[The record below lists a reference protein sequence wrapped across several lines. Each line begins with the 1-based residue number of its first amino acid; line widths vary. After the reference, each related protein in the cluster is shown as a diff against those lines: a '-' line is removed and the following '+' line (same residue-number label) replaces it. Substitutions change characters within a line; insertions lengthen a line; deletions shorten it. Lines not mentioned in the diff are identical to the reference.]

1 MLEVIESAI
10 HRVKLKGKDVWT
22 RYSYWTKAKDV
33 EFETGK
39 NAEETVANINQ
50 NIYDEVTRATNAENA
65 LDSKLNSEISR
76 AKNAENTITTNLNT
90 EITRAK
96 NVEST
101 LESKKAN
108 IESPTLTGTPKAP
121 TATAGTNTTQIATTA
136 FVRTEINNLINSAP
150 EKADT
155 LKELFDLIED
165 NTDATDALNAAI
177 GTKANKSDLT
187 NHINNTTV
195 HITATERTNW
205 NDANSK
211 KHTHSNK
218 SILDAITASYTTEEK
233 AKLSG
238 VATGAEVNQ
247 NAFSNVVIGTT
258 TISADS
264 KTDTLTLVAGDNVT
278 LTPDTTNDKVTITA
292 KDTTYSNATTSSS
305 GLLSASDKTKLDSV
319 ASGANNYVLPTAS
332 STLGGVKTTSTVT
345 SSSGYTACPIISG
358 VPYYKDNSAE
368 AYNIATSSVAGIGKL
383 YTTTGT
389 NTDGSITQS
398 AISSYINALNNVVG
412 TTDNSKLK
420 YTIPN
425 LVSNTIETTTSSTMT
440 LQSAVRDST
449 NAISSDI
456 ITLNTNIS
464 NLNTIVGTTN
474 AKDITI
480 YRPNLATNKVEAYT
494 NVSNQTFKD
503 AMSIA
508 SSTSSNA
515 IISLSKDVDSIE
527 SQINTVDSDLDIL
540 TSVVGTVNKSDIVY
554 STTDMASNTVVENSS
569 SDATIADALEA
580 STHSIANGVVLVNK
594 ALNTKV
600 DIGSDAQLN
609 SIFLGKSSSYI
620 YDENGALNFRFVN
633 SSGNLEYTSVKNIHE
648 ILTNYLTGQSILI
661 NPVSDLNNF
670 KTGVALFWAED
681 GSCNLPLTGASGATV
696 WWMVISA
703 GSGDNVTVQY
713 AIPFDSDQFHSYQR
727 YGAYG
732 TWGSWKA
739 TDDKCLMDYWNGAC
753 SIRPFGNIAVFR
765 TRDDS
770 GYAEVQANTFTA
782 YAFNQMSSK
791 YAKENIEDISEDE
804 ASKILELRP
813 VKFDY
818 KNGKKD
824 NVGLIAEEVLEVIPK
839 CVSVPDD
846 YVEDPNASEI
856 NLPKLDYSKFVPY
869 LIKEVQVL
877 SNEIQKLN
885 NRISKLESDVV

>member
-10 HRVKLKGKDVWT
+10 HRVKLKGKDIWT

-50 NIYDEVTRATNAENA
+50 NISNEVTRATNAENA

-233 AKLSG
+233 TKLSG

-305 GLLSASDKTKLDSV
+305 GLLSASDKTKLNSV

-358 VPYYKDNSAE
+358 VPYYKDNSSE
-368 AYNIATSSVAGIGKL
+368 TYSIATSSTAGIGKL

-480 YRPNLATNKVEAYT
+480 YRPNLTTNEVEAYT

-527 SQINTVDSDLDIL
+527 SKINTVDSDLDTL

-554 STTDMASNTVVENSS
+554 STPDMASNTVVENSS

-594 ALNTKV
+594 ALDIKV
-600 DIGSDAQLN
+600 DKGSDAQFN
-609 SIFLGKSSSYI
+609 GVFLGESGAYI
-620 YDENGALNFRFVN
+620 YDEDGALHFKF
-633 SSGNLEYTSVKNIHE
+633 I
-648 ILTNYLTGQSILI
+648 
-661 NPVSDLNNF
+661 DL
-670 KTGVALFWAED
+670 D
-681 GSCNLPLTGASGATV
+681 GSFVYT
-696 WWMVISA
+696 
-703 GSGDNVTVQY
+703 NVREMY
-713 AIPFDSDQFHSYQR
+713 
-727 YGAYG
+727 
-732 TWGSWKA
+732 
-739 TDDKCLMDYWNGAC
+739 
-753 SIRPFGNIAVFR
+753 
-765 TRDDS
+765 
-770 GYAEVQANTFTA
+770 
-782 YAFNQMSSK
+782 
-791 YAKENIEDISEDE
+791 
-804 ASKILELRP
+804 
-813 VKFDY
+813 
-818 KNGKKD
+818 
-824 NVGLIAEEVLEVIPK
+824 
-839 CVSVPDD
+839 
-846 YVEDPNASEI
+846 
-856 NLPKLDYSKFVPY
+856 
-869 LIKEVQVL
+869 
-877 SNEIQKLN
+877 NEIQKLN

>member
-50 NIYDEVTRATNAENA
+50 NISDEVTRATNAENA

-233 AKLSG
+233 SKLSG
-238 VATGAEVNQ
+238 IATGAEVNQ

-305 GLLSASDKTKLDSV
+305 GLLSASDKTKLNSV

-368 AYNIATSSVAGIGKL
+368 AYNIATSSIAGIGKL

-480 YRPNLATNKVEAYT
+480 YRPNLTTNEVEAYT

-527 SQINTVDSDLDIL
+527 SKINTVDSDLDIL

-554 STTDMASNTVVENSS
+554 STPDMASNTVVETSS
-569 SDATIADALEA
+569 SNATIADALES
-580 STHSIANGVVLVNK
+580 STHSIANSVVSVNK

-609 SIFLGKSSSYI
+609 SIFLGKSSSRI
-620 YDENGALNFRFVN
+620 YDENGALNFKFTDSN
-633 SSGNLEYTSVKNIHE
+633 GNLEYANIRDIHAT
-648 ILTNYLTGQSILI
+648 IKGYLTGTNILLD
-661 NPVSDLNNF
+661 PVDDVNKFTN
-670 KTGVALFWAED
+670 GVALFSQNTVNNPINTWCMIIAAGD
-681 GSCNLPLTGASGATV
+681 GNGTCC
-696 WWMVISA
+696 
-703 GSGDNVTVQY
+703 QY
-713 AIPFDSDQFHSYQR
+713 AIPVVNTTGEIRQYQR
-727 YGAYG
+727 YL
-732 TWGSWKA
+732 GSNIWNNWVE
-739 TDDKCLMDYWNGAC
+739 TDNICLMNYWNGVC
-753 SIRPFGNIAVFR
+753 SFRPFGDIAVFR

>member
-50 NIYDEVTRATNAENA
+50 NISDEITRATNAENA

-247 NAFSNVVIGTT
+247 NAFSNIAVGST
-258 TISADS
+258 TITADS
-264 KTDTLTLVAGDNVT
+264 ETDVLTLVAGDNVT
-278 LTPDTTNDKVTITA
+278 LTPDSDNNKVTITA
-292 KDTTYSNATTSSS
+292 KDTTYTTATTSSS
-305 GLLSASDKTKLDSV
+305 GLLSASDKTKLNSV

-358 VPYYKDNSAE
+358 VPYYKNGDSTT
-368 AYNIATSSVAGIGKL
+368 YSIATDSVAGIGKL
-383 YTTTGT
+383 YAGTGT

-398 AISSYINALNNVVG
+398 AISTYINNLNSVIG
-412 TTDNSKLK
+412 TTDGSKIK

-425 LVSNTIETTTSSTMT
+425 LVTNQVESTTNVSNNSFKSALDEST
-440 LQSAVRDST
+440 L
-449 NAISSDI
+449 AISSDI
-456 ITLNTNIS
+456 IALNTNIN
-464 NLNTIVGTTN
+464 NL
-474 AKDITI
+474 
-480 YRPNLATNKVEAYT
+480 
-494 NVSNQTFKD
+494 
-503 AMSIA
+503 
-508 SSTSSNA
+508 
-515 IISLSKDVDSIE
+515 
-527 SQINTVDSDLDIL
+527 
-540 TSVVGTVNKSDIVY
+540 
-554 STTDMASNTVVENSS
+554 SNTVSLINNLADSTTFGLAKLYDSTGTNTDGSISQKVVTEELDNKVTKESEFRASS
-569 SDATIADALEA
+569 IHIGTGDA
-580 STHSIANGVVLVNK
+580 
-594 ALNTKV
+594 
-600 DIGSDAQLN
+600 
-609 SIFLGKSSSYI
+609 FI
-620 YDENGALNFRFVN
+620 YDEDGALNIRFTN
-633 SSGNLEYTSVKNIHE
+633 SDGTLGYTNMRDIHNIVKGYVTG
-648 ILTNYLTGQSILI
+648 TNALVD
-661 NPVSDLNNF
+661 PVDDINNF
-670 KTGVALFWAED
+670 TNGVALFSENAANNPIGYGWCLIIAAGD
-681 GSCNLPLTGASGATV
+681 GNGTCG
-696 WWMVISA
+696 
-703 GSGDNVTVQY
+703 QY
-713 AIPFDSDQFHSYQR
+713 AIPVAYNNSNILYQHHHQR
-727 YGAYG
+727 YLGNG
-732 TWGSWKA
+732 VWNSWVEADYK
-739 TDDKCLMDYWNGAC
+739 LLIDYWNGAC